1 MMSQSRKYRIIAA
14 CLVTVFS
21 LNIIV
26 GFACSLG
33 LDMGFNSK
41 HHQDEEATVA
51 VVHIHKDGKRH
62 IHQEK
67 KNSHNHDKS
76 HHHDQAKNHHEPD
89 KEKDNCCNDEVKQ
102 FAQLDKSVPHSLNI
116 LHPNFLISY
125 FDAFYYVDLPSF
137 DIVKDIKQFVRSYH
151 PPISNIRIAIQSFQ
165 I

>member
-1 MMSQSRKYRIIAA
+1 MSQSRKYRIIAA
-14 CLVTVFS
+14 FLVTAFS

-41 HHQDEEATVA
+41 HHHDEGSTEP

-67 KNSHNHDKS
+67 KNSHIHDKS
-76 HHHDQAKNHHEPD
+76 HHHDQDKGHHESD
-89 KEKDNCCNDEVKQ
+89 KKKDNCCNDEVKQ
-102 FAQLDKSVPHSLNI
+102 ITQLDKSTPHSFNI
-116 LHPNFLISY
+116 IHPNFLIAF
-125 FDAFYYVDLPSF
+125 FDVFYSADLPTLGIS
-137 DIVKDIKQFVRSYH
+137 KDIKQFVRSYH